1 LATTTCARRL
11 FTLPKYERAV
21 SCQLEV
27 IEGALESKSR
37 YTALIL
43 RPTVR
48 LSVKHGNYG
57 QNAKV
62 PRPNDTNWPFGTT
75 PKWCLLTVPRRGEFE
90 WNDNISFSI
99 F

>member
-1 LATTTCARRL
+1 VRAWL
-11 FTLPKYERAV
+11 FTLPMYERAV

-43 RPTVR
+43 RPTVG

-57 QNAKV
+57 QNSKD

-75 PKWCLLTVPRRGEFE
+75 PKWCLLTVSRRGEFE